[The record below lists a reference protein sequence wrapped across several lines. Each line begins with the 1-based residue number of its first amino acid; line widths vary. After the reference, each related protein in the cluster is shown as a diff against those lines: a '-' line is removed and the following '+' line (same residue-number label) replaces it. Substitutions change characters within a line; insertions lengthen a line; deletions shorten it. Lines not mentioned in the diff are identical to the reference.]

1 MDYSMDI
8 FFRQYWTDR
17 RLSFTGIN
25 ELVVGSDFL
34 GLFFYL
40 DLFKFYTHEYFHLIE
55 NQRLTENKNN

>member
-34 GLFFYL
+34 GLLFYF
-40 DLFKFYTHEYFHLIE
+40 DL
-55 NQRLTENKNN
+55 